1 MRRVYNN
8 IRNHS
13 NWFNYYIHKYLN
25 SREEGF
31 TFNCRG
37 GLKIKVPQRLA
48 HTYKECFFDETY
60 TKGLPKRLIK
70 KLAASK
76 PLTVID
82 IGANVGYFSLFMLS
96 NFRGSKVYA
105 FEPIG
110 MNFKLLKQYKE
121 ENSNL
126 HFTVVNQAV
135 GGQQGTIVLNYDAGD
150 QFTTSA
156 SIFDNRAEPDQVEVQ
171 CTTLEAILEKNK
183 LNKIDFL
190 KLDCEGS
197 EYDIVYGAPSTVLDK
212 VSVIAIETHKG
223 KTENKNRDALANYL
237 EQNKFE
243 IHTSGD
249 IIWGWKATAAMK

>member
-8 IRNHS
+8 IKNHS
-13 NWFNYYIHKYLN
+13 NWFNYYIHKYFN
-25 SREEGF
+25 SREEEF
-31 TFNCRG
+31 TFHCRG
-37 GLKIKVPQRLA
+37 GLRIKVPHRLA

-70 KLAASK
+70 ELVANK

-96 NFRGSKVYA
+96 DFSGSKVYA
-105 FEPIG
+105 FEPIL
-110 MNFKLLKQYKE
+110 MNFKLLQQYKE
-121 ENSNL
+121 ENKNL
-126 HFTVVNQAV
+126 AFTVVNQAV
-135 GGQQGTIVLNYDAGD
+135 GGQQGKIVLNYDAGD

-156 SIFDNRAEPDQVEVQ
+156 TIFDNKTEPDQVEVQ
-171 CTTLEAILEKNK
+171 CTTLEAIIEKNK

-197 EYDIVYGAPSTVLDK
+197 EYDIVYGASSKVLDK

-223 KTENKNRDALANYL
+223 KKENENMSSLANYL
-237 EQNKFE
+237 EQHKFE

-249 IIWGWKATAAMK
+249 IIWGWKNPTARK

>member
-1 MRRVYNN
+1 MRRVCNN
-8 IRNHS
+8 IKNHS
-13 NWFNYYIHKYLN
+13 NWFNYYVHKYLG
-25 SREEGF
+25 SQGDAF
-31 TFNCRG
+31 TFNSRG
-37 GLKIKVPQRLA
+37 GLRIKVPERLA

-70 KLAASK
+70 KLTESK

-96 NFRGSKVYA
+96 RFKGARVYA

-121 ENSNL
+121 ENPNL
-126 HFTVVNQAV
+126 AFTVVNQAV
-135 GGQQGTIVLNYDAGD
+135 AGQQGTVVLNYDAGD

-156 SIFDNRAEPDQVEVQ
+156 SIFDNKTEPDQVEVQ
-171 CTTLEAILEKNK
+171 STTLEAILKKNR

-197 EYDIVYGAPSTVLDK
+197 EYDIVYGAPSEVLDK
-212 VSVIAIETHKG
+212 VSVIALETHKG
-223 KTENKNRDALANYL
+223 TKTNENRDALANYL
-237 EQNKFE
+237 KQHKFE

-249 IIWGWKATAAMK
+249 IIWGWRTF